1 MPLQTDIPRV
11 FLQPVHIQP
20 RNGPAVYHRP

>member
-20 RNGPAVYHRP
+20 RNGPAV